1 MSYFHALGGFAIFL
15 ALGAITKQLPRP
27 ARSLHSRRYI
37 AAAPL
42 LVSLCACSS
51 TAAQSDWQSRLSG
64 DAIVMLGEVHDNA
77 EQHHLRLE
85 RLQKAFAEGWRPVI
99 VMEQFDREHQDDIE
113 RARRE
118 RPQDVQYLL
127 DLAAPRDTEG
137 GNWNWKFY
145 TSYVALALEYDV
157 PLIAANLSRA
167 DAGKIVKDGYSAVFD
182 PETLVSLGLNEP
194 IALDWEGAQEREI
207 EVGHCH
213 QLPPSILPVMAR
225 AQFARDAVMASA
237 VKANA
242 NAGQGL
248 VLLAGNGHVRRDI
261 GVPRW
266 LSPPLRSRVFSVGY
280 LEKGNTSIARAFD
293 AVVITAAPSRSDA
306 CLKFGKAA
314 IRP

>member
-1 MSYFHALGGFAIFL
+1 
-15 ALGAITKQLPRP
+15 
-27 ARSLHSRRYI
+27 
-37 AAAPL
+37 
-42 LVSLCACSS
+42 
-51 TAAQSDWQSRLSG
+51 
-64 DAIVMLGEVHDNA
+64 MLGEVHDNA
-77 EQHHLRLE
+77 EQHHWRLE

-99 VMEQFDREHQDDIE
+99 VMEQFDREHQEDIE
-113 RARRE
+113 RARRKT
-118 RPQDVQYLL
+118 PKDVQYLL

-145 TSYVALALEYDV
+145 QPFVALALEYDV
-157 PLIAANLSRA
+157 PLIAVNLSRA
-167 DAGKIVKDGYSAVFD
+167 DAGKVAKDGYSAVFD
-182 PETLVSLGLNEP
+182 PDTLMSLGLNEP
-194 IALDWEGAQEREI
+194 IAWDWESAQEREI

-213 QLPPSILPVMAR
+213 QLPPSMLPAMAR

-242 NAGQGL
+242 GDGL

-280 LEKGNTSIARAFD
+280 LEMGNTSSARAFD
-293 AVVITAAPSRSDA
+293 AVVITAAASRSDP

-314 IRP
+314 TGP